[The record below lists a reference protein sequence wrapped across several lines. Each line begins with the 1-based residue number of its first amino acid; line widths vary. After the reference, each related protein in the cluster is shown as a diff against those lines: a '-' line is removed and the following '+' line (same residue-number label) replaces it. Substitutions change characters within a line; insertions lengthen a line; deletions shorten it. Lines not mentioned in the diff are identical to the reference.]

1 MSSEAPSDLNSSEY
15 GSQYL
20 SSLQQKFVTAQDFAQ
35 FQRFFNVLE
44 EKAKRAVAIKSK
56 QVHDLQVELEGVSRT
71 LDQLNK
77 QHNHTLSMIQA
88 AKGKLRQY
96 GAEAPSDDL
105 LELIDGYYQ
114 FYSNQ
119 LRHRLEENRK
129 LEARIGEL
137 DLEKKEWKTQC
148 DQLKYK
154 LDEVKQLL
162 YASGMARPR
171 SLNVDVT
178 ELLGERLAISN
189 AETKEKDIHISTLT
203 SKLGELQ
210 LTVDEKNRA
219 LDRMQGE
226 KKDVSEKLQTAR
238 EILYTSQVPSRMVYT
253 SPLLRDT
260 VIETDLIALMTS
272 REQDI
277 LDELVARDRDSAEM
291 KRRIKELED
300 SLMTRTSE
308 IDRSRREINQL
319 SSERN
324 SKAIQLDAL
333 NEQLS
338 SHSNIIRRQTEE
350 LEERRLQIDRLGRE
364 LKLLSEDFDDK
375 VNQLEQTE
383 EEMRLREEQIAT
395 LQRKL
400 KMAQEEV
407 GEKVV
412 VLSLLLDKVKH
423 GREEFD
429 DINQE
434 LDQLSD
440 RLDKILQ
447 ERLEMETSLRRLR
460 DDESILIQENKDA
473 LSRDFE
479 FGDFSRNYGPGNL
492 PTSDGVV
499 EDDELGNLFSAAR
512 RSLLVLGE
520 KATYS
525 FAALKAKD
533 DLDAVYN
540 EQLTVTGVEMM
551 LRDKK
556 TNLLMAKVPRSTYPF
571 SYLSIHYLVP

>member
-460 DDESILIQENKDA
+460 DDESILIQVA
-473 LSRDFE
+473 C
-479 FGDFSRNYGPGNL
+479 L
-492 PTSDGVV
+492 P
-499 EDDELGNLFSAAR
+499 
-512 RSLLVLGE
+512 
-520 KATYS
+520 
-525 FAALKAKD
+525 
-533 DLDAVYN
+533 
-540 EQLTVTGVEMM
+540 
-551 LRDKK
+551 
-556 TNLLMAKVPRSTYPF
+556 P
-571 SYLSIHYLVP
+571 